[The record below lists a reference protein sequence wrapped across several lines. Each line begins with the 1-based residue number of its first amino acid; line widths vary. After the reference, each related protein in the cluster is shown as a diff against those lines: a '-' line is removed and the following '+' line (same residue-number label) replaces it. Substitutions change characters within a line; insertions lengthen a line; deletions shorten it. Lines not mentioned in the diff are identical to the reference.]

1 MASVIDQDGE
11 RATSRIIDC
20 EVQRGSDRQ
29 APWKLRSNSVRTR
42 LLRLQDDV
50 GPIGAARVSCP
61 TRHRGQSSLR
71 RLFSQQSPKAKLRFA
86 QLSVSDGTSKLIK
99 PVRKPRVF
107 HAPNAMPTII
117 QITPARIAAWLRL
130 SQSRRQMVKPEMG
143 STRLASLFSE
153 LRM

>member
-1 MASVIDQDGE
+1 MV
-11 RATSRIIDC
+11 
-20 EVQRGSDRQ
+20 
-29 APWKLRSNSVRTR
+29 AP
-42 LLRLQDDV
+42 
-50 GPIGAARVSCP
+50 RVSCP
-61 TRHRGQSSLR
+61 TRHDYALDGTNRHPDDFFPSNR
-71 RLFSQQSPKAKLRFA
+71 RKPNFVFV
-86 QLSVSDGTSKLIK
+86 QLSFSDGTSKLIK
-99 PVRKPRVF
+99 LVRKPRVF